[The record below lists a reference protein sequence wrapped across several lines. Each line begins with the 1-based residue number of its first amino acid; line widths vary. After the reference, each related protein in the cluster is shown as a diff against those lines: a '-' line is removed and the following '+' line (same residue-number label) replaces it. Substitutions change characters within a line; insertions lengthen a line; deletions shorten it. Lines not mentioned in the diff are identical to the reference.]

1 MFEEISPEEI
11 EFYKK
16 TLELEKRYDGRNLC
30 DFREYKIEKDTLIFP
45 NALYGVKITIPNSKN
60 EILIAINGDIKIT
73 KTPTEKKNE
82 EKPKIESNEKS
93 FLTLEIKTSSEP
105 NNELKRQKQQNI
117 LTEIEDLLKK
127 FLLKNLN
134 SSKLQISE
142 KVNWEI
148 ICDIFVIGE
157 LTLNELDYII
167 KGIKECLLN
176 CKFPN
181 VSVNY
186 NNWNDE
192 YSYDIIKGFSILFEK
207 NDIPYIFI
215 IGEYKGKIV
224 LDMSKEEMESVN
236 GYYIVAI
243 GSDGELK
250 DLEKLDGNLVK
261 VNRLGGFIGRVLMV
275 TKDLINS
282 C

>member
-261 VNRLGGFIGRVLMV
+261 VNR
-275 TKDLINS
+275 
-282 C
+282 